1 MSREEIVKLLELAVA
16 AYPNTKNIDAKA
28 MVSVWEMAFGEEPA
42 ERVYKAMR
50 FHIETCRFFPTI
62 ADIRNV
68 MTRAEIS
75 YSASDCAVLRL
86 KPKDNQ
92 MSLPAKAGITESEF
106 EAILAWVEAG
116 CPDDIDY

>member
-1 MSREEIVKLLELAVA
+1 MSRDEITKLLALAIS

-28 MVSVWEMAFGEEPA
+28 MVTVWEMAFGEEPA

-50 FHIETCRFFPTI
+50 FHINTSRFFPTV

-68 MTRAEIS
+68 MVRAEIV
-75 YSASDCAVLRL
+75 YNTSDCSVLRL

-92 MSLPAKAGITESEF
+92 TALPLKAGTTEAEF
-106 EAILAWVEAG
+106 EAILKWMDSG

>member
-1 MSREEIVKLLELAVA
+1 MNREEITKLLGLAMA

-50 FHIETCRFFPTI
+50 LHIDTCRFFPTI
-62 ADIRNV
+62 ADIRDV
-68 MTRAEIS
+68 MVRSEIV

-86 KPKDNQ
+86 QGKTNEIT
-92 MSLPAKAGITESEF
+92 LPAKRDMTDDELEELCRFVG
-106 EAILAWVEAG
+106 LG
-116 CPDDIDY
+116 YPCDIDY